1 MIGIYRLGLYLL
13 LFESCIGIYARWN
26 MQLLCKDLYPQLF
39 VSYLPRG
46 NLTSGIYT
54 LQPELSIQDCV
65 MGCCKNS
72 LCNVAF
78 IHNNS
83 CYHIECNNSMICM
96 PLYRPELANNNPP
109 IMVLVKPV
117 ETNKMW
123 SELLDQVS
131 DDAVG

>member
-1 MIGIYRLGLYLL
+1 
-13 LFESCIGIYARWN
+13 
-26 MQLLCKDLYPQLF
+26 
-39 VSYLPRG
+39 
-46 NLTSGIYT
+46 
-54 LQPELSIQDCV
+54 
-65 MGCCKNS
+65 
-72 LCNVAF
+72 
-78 IHNNS
+78 
-83 CYHIECNNSMICM
+83 M